1 MFSLQSFTKLPSQ
14 PEWLC
19 ERAQPPCPGMEPYG
33 SRSSLGSAGS
43 CLLGQEGALCWEML
57 HFSPQGIKQWFCKP
71 SAPLW
76 MDKAPYKT
84 RELFGCCRRWHSCDS
99 HNRLTLL
106 SVTLE
111 SPVAFTQPLARGLC
125 RGTCLVPT
133 RPACAGRSTQLT
145 WEHHPA
151 LAQDQGLE
159 KQEAWPSLGTSK

>member
-1 MFSLQSFTKLPSQ
+1 MDMFSLQSFTKLPSQ

-84 RELFGCCRRWHSCDS
+84 RELFSCCRHWHSCDS
-99 HNRLTLL
+99 HNTTGSFCFL
-106 SVTLE
+106 SPLNHPWLSH
-111 SPVAFTQPLARGLC
+111 SPWLGGFAGGPAWSPHAQP
-125 RGTCLVPT
+125 VQ
-133 RPACAGRSTQLT
+133 AGPHS
-145 WEHHPA
+145 
-151 LAQDQGLE
+151 
-159 KQEAWPSLGTSK
+159 